1 MTIRKR
7 LSRTNTRIL
16 LFALLSLL
24 VIGVFIIEIFEKTYL
39 EQAINYVKLQDHS
52 VELVDFLDEYQFS
65 EDEIGTLGKRSGA
78 MVTTFISQKTGKESV
93 RIFLQNSFGRCS
105 I

>member
-65 EDEIGTLGKRSGA
+65 EEHSEKRSGA
-78 MVTTFISQKTGKESV
+78 MVTTFILQKTGKESV

>member
-52 VELVDFLDEYQFS
+52 E
-65 EDEIGTLGKRSGA
+65 KRSGA

>member
-52 VELVDFLDEYQFS
+52 VEPVSYTHLVTSLKHG
-65 EDEIGTLGKRSGA
+65 IIWSGWKNLSGN
-78 MVTTFISQKTGKESV
+78 TKC
-93 RIFLQNSFGRCS
+93 RRLR
-105 I
+105 

>member
-24 VIGVFIIEIFEKTYL
+24 VIGVFIIEIFEKP
-39 EQAINYVKLQDHS
+39 I
-52 VELVDFLDEYQFS
+52 
-65 EDEIGTLGKRSGA
+65 
-78 MVTTFISQKTGKESV
+78 
-93 RIFLQNSFGRCS
+93 
-105 I
+105 

>member
-24 VIGVFIIEIFEKTYL
+24 VIGVFIIEILKKP
-39 EQAINYVKLQDHS
+39 I
-52 VELVDFLDEYQFS
+52 
-65 EDEIGTLGKRSGA
+65 
-78 MVTTFISQKTGKESV
+78 
-93 RIFLQNSFGRCS
+93 
-105 I
+105 

>member
-24 VIGVFIIEIFEKTYL
+24 VIGVFSIEIFEYT
-39 EQAINYVKLQDHS
+39 
-52 VELVDFLDEYQFS
+52 
-65 EDEIGTLGKRSGA
+65 
-78 MVTTFISQKTGKESV
+78 
-93 RIFLQNSFGRCS
+93 
-105 I
+105 

>member
-65 EDEIGTLGKRSGA
+65 EDEIGTLGKRSELW
-78 MVTTFISQKTGKESV
+78 SQLLYRKKTGKESV

>member
-52 VELVDFLDEYQFS
+52 VELVDFWMNINFRRMRS
-65 EDEIGTLGKRSGA
+65 EHSEKRSGA
-78 MVTTFISQKTGKESV
+78 MVTTFILQKTGKESV